1 MKHLLGA
8 ALAVAVL
15 FAPAARAAPP
25 SLASVEEL
33 LQLTQADKTLDTM
46 YGQMEQ
52 AMQQGMVQALGRQP
66 LTPAQ
71 QKIFEAMPREFSRI
85 LREEMGWSALRPD
98 FVTIYRETFDQDEVD
113 GLIAFYKSPVGRAF
127 IEKTPVVMQK
137 SMAVSQNRMQ
147 AILPRLQAAMQK
159 AVADIKAAK

>member
-1 MKHLLGA
+1 MKHLFAA
-8 ALAVAVL
+8 ALATAIL
-15 FAPAARAAPP
+15 FTPAARAAPP
-25 SLASVEEL
+25 SVASVEEL
-33 LQLTQADKTLDTM
+33 LRVTQADKTLDAM

-71 QKIFEAMPREFSRI
+71 QKIFDTMPREFARI
-85 LREEMGWSALRPD
+85 LRDEMGWSALRPD

-113 GLIAFYKSPVGRAF
+113 GLIAFYKSPVGKAF
-127 IEKTPVVMQK
+127 VEKTPVVMQK
-137 SMAVSQNRMQ
+137 SMVSSQNRMQ
-147 AILPRLQAAMQK
+147 AILPKLQAAMQK